1 MDNKK
6 VNNFY
11 FTVCPQDLSLDV
23 GKKELLKGN
32 LDLIKTFGFDFDDS
46 LRLVKVPRM
55 DRVVLGKDDLDEIL
69 YILAEEGKLVASN
82 YQFSRI
88 RAMLASKAW

>member
-1 MDNKK
+1 M
-6 VNNFY
+6 
-11 FTVCPQDLSLDV
+11 SLDV

-32 LDLIKTFGFDFDDS
+32 LDLVKAFGFDFDDS

>member
-1 MDNKK
+1 M
-6 VNNFY
+6 
-11 FTVCPQDLSLDV
+11 
-23 GKKELLKGN
+23 KGN

-46 LRLVKVPRM
+46 LRLIKVPRM